1 MIVETTDIMNIVKAE
16 EGYELFWNNS
26 FVQEIYCPLS
36 RDVEEVKAEC
46 ILYTYEEAEAKR
58 AEMAAVEGEEE

>member
-36 RDVEEVKAEC
+36 RDPEEVKAEC
-46 ILYTYEEAEAKR
+46 VLYTHEEAEAKR